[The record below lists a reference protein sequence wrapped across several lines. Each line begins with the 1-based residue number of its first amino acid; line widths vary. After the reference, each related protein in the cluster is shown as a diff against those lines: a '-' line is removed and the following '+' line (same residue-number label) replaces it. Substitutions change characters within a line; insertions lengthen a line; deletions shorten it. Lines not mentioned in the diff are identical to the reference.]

1 MSTFENQ
8 IASTATEV
16 ALSGERRIPRRAIA
30 GWVLYDLANTIFSM
44 GVISLYFP
52 TLVRTATSPER
63 ADSTYGL
70 ITALSMSVIF
80 LLSPLLGAMTDRARR
95 RMPFLIVS
103 TVTCVA
109 FTLLLARSD
118 FTIAVVCFIIAN
130 IAYQAGLQFYDA
142 LLPEVSTEQNRGRIG
157 GIGIGVGYLG
167 SFLAVGLGFLIRDDL
182 PAQFT
187 AVALLFMA
195 FALPC
200 FVFVR
205 ERGNPHP
212 QPIGFR
218 MVRESTRETIR
229 TLRSSQ
235 QYPGLLRFLV
245 GRVFYTDAINTVI
258 SIMVLYTINVAVA
271 TGMSESDG
279 RFQSM
284 IVMMVAI
291 SFAVVG
297 GFVWGVL
304 ADRWGPKRTL
314 NWVLRSWVGVFLLA
328 ALVGIAG
335 LPLWALYVVAC
346 WAGLSLG
353 GVWSADRPYML
364 RLTPPARIGEF
375 YGLYGMVG
383 RFSAITG
390 PLIWSAMAFLTIQTL
405 GLQPRT
411 GQGIGVLAL
420 LVLVIISYTILQKV
434 SDEPRQW
441 SGSDLE
447 RGRAPDPTND

>member
-8 IASTATEV
+8 VASTAAEV
-16 ALSGERRIPRRAIA
+16 ALSGERHIPRRAVA
-30 GWVLYDLANTIFSM
+30 SWVLYDLANTIFSM

-52 TLVRTATSPER
+52 LFIRNVTGPARDNTV
-63 ADSTYGL
+63 YGL
-70 ITALSMSVIF
+70 VTALSMAIIF

-103 TVTCVA
+103 TLACVG
-109 FTLLLARSD
+109 FTLVLARSP
-118 FTIAVVCFIIAN
+118 FTIAVICFVIAN

-142 LLPEVSTEQNRGRIG
+142 LLPEVSTEENRGRIG

-167 SFLAVGLGFLIRDDL
+167 SFLAVGLSFVIGGL
-182 PAQFT
+182 PNQFT
-187 AVALLFMA
+187 AVALLFLA
-195 FALPC
+195 FAVPC
-200 FVFVR
+200 FLFVR
-205 ERGNPHP
+205 ERGNPDP
-212 QPIGFR
+212 QPINLS

-235 QYPGLLRFLV
+235 QYPGLLRFLI

-258 SIMVLYTINVAVA
+258 IIMVLYTTNVAVA
-271 TGMSESDG
+271 NGMTDAASED
-279 RFQSM
+279 QAA

-297 GFVWGVL
+297 GFLWGAL
-304 ADRWGPKRTL
+304 TDRWGPKHTL
-314 NWVLRSWVGVFLLA
+314 NWVLRAWMGVFLLA
-328 ALVGIAG
+328 ALVGIAT
-335 LPLWALYVVAC
+335 LPLWALYIVAC
-346 WAGLSLG
+346 LAGLSLG
-353 GVWSADRPYML
+353 GVWAADRPYML

-390 PLIWSAMAFLTIQTL
+390 PLIWAGVTFLTITML
-405 GLQPRT
+405 ELQPQV
-411 GQGIGVLAL
+411 GQGIGILTL

-434 SDEPRQW
+434 SDAPRKW
-441 SGSDLE
+441 TGRDLD
-447 RGRAPDPTND
+447 RGAA